1 MFPKEAVSTLITK
14 LNDSIPPPVHTA
26 GIQEERPIPAVLID
40 GVELRNINAHNS
52 NYAGSEYDSTTGHET
67 KQINRFYYT
76 LRFDL
81 VVRDNSET
89 GAYDNLTLLQ
99 AALAELSE
107 RPWETFHPDVN
118 EIRLLSSGSVN
129 YTFNEPAETEIH
141 QAFEL
146 VSFFETTDSSGDVIQ
161 SVSKQFDIS

>member
-14 LNDSIPPPVHTA
+14 LNSRIPPPVHTA

-40 GVELRNINAHNS
+40 GVDLRNLNVHNS
-52 NYAGSEYDSTTGHET
+52 NYAGSKFNSTTGHEEAE
-67 KQINRFYYT
+67 IHRHYYT

-81 VVRDNSET
+81 VVRDDSET
-89 GAYDNLTLLQ
+89 GAYDILTQLQ
-99 AALAELSE
+99 SALATLSE

-129 YTFNEPAETEIH
+129 YNFNEPAETQIH

-146 VSFFETTDSSGDVIQ
+146 VSFFETTDSDADVIE
-161 SVSKQFDIS
+161 SFSDTIEIS

>member
-14 LNDSIPPPVHTA
+14 LNGRIPPPVHTA
-26 GIQEERPIPAVLID
+26 GIEEERPIPAVLID
-40 GVELRNINAHNS
+40 GVDLQNVNHHNS
-52 NYAGSEYDSTTGHET
+52 NYAGSKFDSTTGNEVAE
-67 KQINRFYYT
+67 INRYYYT

-81 VVRDNSET
+81 VVRDDSET
-89 GAYDNLTLLQ
+89 GAYENLTHLQ
-99 AALAELSE
+99 SALAELSG

-146 VSFFETTDSSGDVIQ
+146 VSFFETTDSSGEAIE
-161 SVSKQFDIS
+161 SVVDSIDIS